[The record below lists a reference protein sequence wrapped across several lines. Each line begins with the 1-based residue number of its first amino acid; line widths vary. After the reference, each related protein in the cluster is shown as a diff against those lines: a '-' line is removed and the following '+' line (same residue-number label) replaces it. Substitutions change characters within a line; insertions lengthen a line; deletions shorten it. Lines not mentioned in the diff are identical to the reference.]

1 MFDIK
6 LKDGR
11 YFENVCVLD
20 VSLSVWIE
28 YIPLVLD
35 NDDYAMQLYYGN
47 DDNCDKLL
55 AEILSKDIEYMSYSY
70 GYKKI

>member
-11 YFENVCVLD
+11 YFENVSVLD
-20 VSLSVWIE
+20 VVLGVWLEHIAS
-28 YIPLVLD
+28 VLD
-35 NDDYAMQLYYGN
+35 NNDCTMRLYHTN
-47 DDNCDKLL
+47 DDDCDKLL
-55 AEILSKDIEYMSYSY
+55 AEILDKDIEYMSYSY